1 MKVSKKKI
9 KYDSVAGALKEMM
22 KSEIMKG
29 KDNKS
34 LRYVLVDAHLANLLQ
49 YWPEKG
55 LFPFLA
61 R

>member
-34 LRYVLVDAHLANLLQ
+34 LRYVNVEVYLANL
-49 YWPEKG
+49 PAE
-55 LFPFLA
+55 
-61 R
+61 